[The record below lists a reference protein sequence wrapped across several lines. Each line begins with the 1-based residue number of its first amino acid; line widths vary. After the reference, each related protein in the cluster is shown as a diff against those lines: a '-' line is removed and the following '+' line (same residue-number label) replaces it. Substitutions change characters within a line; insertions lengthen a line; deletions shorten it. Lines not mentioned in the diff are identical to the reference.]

1 MIQLRSADAG
11 GLQLDL
17 TALIDIIFI
26 VLVFLLLT
34 ANSPLL
40 ALKVEVPDQ
49 APPETLAPLTGS
61 TSLAINVL
69 PTPPHWAVN
78 RQPLADLA
86 AVEALLRQ
94 QLAHAPN
101 TEVVIAADR
110 KAPVA
115 PLMALLALLQ
125 QLEISNTRVLMEP

>member
-1 MIQLRSADAG
+1 MIHCQRTDDG
-11 GLQLDL
+11 GVQLDL

-49 APPETLAPLTGS
+49 APPETLHSIAEGNQ
-61 TSLAINVL
+61 LAINVL
-69 PTPPHWAVN
+69 PTAPHWAVN
-78 RQPLADLA
+78 QQPLADLA
-86 AVEALLRQ
+86 AVERQLRQ
-94 QLAHAPN
+94 QLAQAPD

>member
-11 GLQLDL
+11 GIQLDL

-49 APPETLAPLTGS
+49 APPETLQSIADGTQ
-61 TSLAINVL
+61 LAINVL
-69 PTPPHWAVN
+69 PTPPYWAVN

-86 AVEALLRQ
+86 AVEARLRQ
-94 QLAHAPN
+94 HLSTAPDS
-101 TEVVIAADR
+101 EVVIAADR
-110 KAPVA
+110 QAPVA